1 MALRI
6 VFYSGN
12 LFDCYLTID
21 ATCHLKLVHKGIWL
35 DSRILQARIHYI
47 ATTANF
53 CLNSESI
60 KEPKSLEYVAKIGS
74 GEYGEGEILSIPA
87 SQLDVN
93 ANYLVIASACAN
105 YNGASGDF
113 IMNVRGSGDANFIS
127 AAQSVNGWMAT
138 LTSAGIG
145 KPSSSKGFAMA
156 LSMNGH
162 KTQGTNPPRLVAVRL
177 TY

>member
-1 MALRI
+1 MTTVNGGYAIANRTSIGQMPPPL
-6 VFYSGN
+6 
-12 LFDCYLTID
+12 
-21 ATCHLKLVHKGIWL
+21 
-35 DSRILQARIHYI
+35 LQI
-47 ATTANF
+47 TVNF

-60 KEPKSLEYVAKIGS
+60 KEPKSLDYVVKIGS

-93 ANYLVIASACAN
+93 ANYLVIASACTN

-113 IMNVRGSGDANFIS
+113 IMNVRGSDDANFIS
-127 AAQSVNGWMAT
+127 ATQSVNGWMAT
-138 LTSAGIG
+138 LTSAGVS
-145 KPSSSKGFAMA
+145 KPSSSKGFTMA